1 MSYPQKHFSDLMPTQ
16 NSPIG
21 PERSQNDPQ
30 NGKKSKSQKTKK
42 SYKMKVINI
51 NEYTPKHFLGLIPAP
66 KIAR

>member
-30 NGKKSKSQKTKK
+30 NGKNSKSQKTKK
-42 SYKMKVINI
+42 SYKMKAISLYEQTSKTYFRPYIN
-51 NEYTPKHFLGLIPAP
+51 PKPA
-66 KIAR
+66 